1 MPISPSFPSRDYLA
15 SLSVDQLRKVDIRD
29 KEEEDM
35 VQEIIDSKLST
46 MPVQNPV
53 KPEELKIPDIKTKE
67 EEDFW
72 QKKVDERNAKIKAR
86 TLSAIK
92 KRTVKKTEE
101 PKVEKKEIKKSVKP
115 VCKVC
120 KKSFK
125 NEIGLRLHNGRFHK
139 K

>member
-1 MPISPSFPSRDYLA
+1 MDITPSFPSRDYLA
-15 SLSVDQLRKVDIRD
+15 SLSVEHLRTVDIKTKD
-29 KEEEDM
+29 EEDI
-35 VQEIIDSKLST
+35 VQEIIDSKLAT

-72 QKKVDERNAKIKAR
+72 QKKVDARNARIKAR
-86 TLSAIK
+86 VLRGIK
-92 KRTVKKTEE
+92 KKPEKKI
-101 PKVEKKEIKKSVKP
+101 EKKEVKKSTKP

-125 NEIGLRLHNGRFHK
+125 NEVGLRLHRGKFHPTK